1 MFGPVGCLLWAFRK
15 QLRFKDKN
23 LISLLDTFSDV
34 NAAFSIPVAIA
45 AIVRLKQHAPFF
57 EITFLESLLTMQFIG
72 MIAICCVSIVPER
85 ENVDDASSEDIIG
98 RWILTAIYLILEL
111 GLYAGFEGG
120 LRTSKVNWTSIG
132 ELSQACKGYA
142 ALTPGFA
149 YLNAGHL
156 NVPSVS
162 AKDFFNPFSTK
173 GWKSDLIITGIVLG
187 ALVGLCIVFMVI
199 SGTIAI
205 LATRNPAIFGVI
217 SGGLW
222 IGVLYYTIAM
232 ERKRHIM
239 HEVTGADFADNQ
251 WGFGQVIAL
260 LLWAPLIFQILYY
273 IFSGCSCLPLDFGL
287 TSDRLFC
294 ADLWREKP

>member
-1 MFGPVGCLLWAFRK
+1 MV
-15 QLRFKDKN
+15 
-23 LISLLDTFSDV
+23 
-34 NAAFSIPVAIA
+34 
-45 AIVRLKQHAPFF
+45 
-57 EITFLESLLTMQFIG
+57 
-72 MIAICCVSIVPER
+72 AICCVSMVPKR
-85 ENVDDASSEDIIG
+85 EDVDDASPEDIIARQRSIIA

-111 GLYAGFEGG
+111 SLFASFEGG

-132 ELSQACKGYA
+132 ELSQACSGYA

-156 NVPSVS
+156 NVPSISV
-162 AKDFFNPFSTK
+162 KDYFNPFSAK
-173 GWKSDLIITGIVLG
+173 GWKFSLIITGIVVG
-187 ALVGLCIVFMVI
+187 ALVGLAIVVMVI

-205 LATRNPAIFGVI
+205 LATRNPAVFGVI

-260 LLWAPLIFQILYY
+260 LLWAPLLVQILYY
-273 IFSGCSCLPLDFGL
+273 IFGWCSCFTNLALD
-287 TSDRLFC
+287 
-294 ADLWREKP
+294 